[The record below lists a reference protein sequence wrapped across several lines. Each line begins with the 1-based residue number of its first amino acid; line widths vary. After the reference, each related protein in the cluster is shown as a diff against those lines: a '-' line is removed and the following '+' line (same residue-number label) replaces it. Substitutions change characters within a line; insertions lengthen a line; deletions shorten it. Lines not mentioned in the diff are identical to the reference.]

1 MPAQPNGPPHM
12 RRESSQSSNQ
22 GFQPNGGRGRGFQ
35 PQPYN
40 QSPQP
45 YRAMPNQPMGGRG
58 MPPAFTP
65 QGLQNSPYRNQRPS
79 PAMAPAQMHQQQHF
93 ANPQGPS
100 FYPGQQYP
108 QPVRI
113 PSHISNISVSASSKA
128 IKSPAAILFSQS
140 PSSPQVRSANLTAL
154 AFQAPDDESNAFIQS
169 LDFSSFAA
177 QDREQ
182 YLTTVQQQNMY
193 AIPPQGLDPYN
204 NYYGQPGYG
213 LQQSIHY
220 PGVPN
225 SPGRGHG
232 FPQQMQNP
240 YSMPG
245 PYGQPPQGQS
255 MSRTPSQMSERP
267 PSAVPQP
274 STPAMTNVSH
284 HAHTPSVTSASPAPS
299 STAFERPKKKSAAIV
314 IKNADG
320 EVVDFKS
327 KGAASPAP
335 NAAPSA
341 PAQSKSPAIAATPTP
356 PPRAPSASDAT
367 RAEEPPVKS
376 ASEKKADFVKQFQ
389 EKLRLQEEADKK
401 AKDDADN
408 AAKAAADAEQKKKD
422 DAKAA
427 EEKAAQEAKAKEEAA
442 AKEAQEAKEAE
453 EKAAKEA
460 KEKEEADAAAA
471 AAAAAA
477 KSSEEDAAEK
487 KRKEDEDFERM
498 IAEMEAEEAK
508 READEK
514 KFQEEKKRKQAEEAA
529 KAGDKI
535 KEQEEAMR
543 KAERE
548 AEAAEIARQN
558 ETPEQKAEREAKDKE
573 MFASLKKNTMFGPG
587 ATGEEPSEDAAPPAA
602 APAPAAK
609 PASATKPKPAAL
621 KLETNKPVE
630 PAQPTAGMESL
641 KTARFLQIRNEAINY
656 PEGIQSPNPA
666 LNQGSKSKGR
676 QYDKDFLLQFQEV
689 FKEKP
694 SVDWDLKLKETVG
707 DGSDSARTPSVR
719 GTAGRAPS
727 GRSGLGGAGGMG
739 NFGQGSAFGGS
750 RTLPP
755 GTTSEQRF
763 QQASGRG
770 PGTMTNPLAPFVQ
783 GGSQRGGF
791 PMAPGMARS
800 SSFQPGPNSPRVG
813 SQGGR
818 GDRSRRGGGNKDR
831 QADAKT
837 MPLTAGKEIKG
848 LEQST
853 TGWKPHGSE
862 KQVAVGHMAPDMVQR
877 KVKAAL
883 NKMTPEKFDKISD
896 QILEIAAQSKDETDG
911 RTLRQVI
918 QLTFEKACDE
928 AHWSSMYAKFCYKM
942 LNTMSHDIKDENVRD
957 KTGNPV
963 VGGALFRKYLLNRCQ
978 EEFERGWEVNLPEAP
993 EEGKEAT
1000 MLSDEYYIAAAAKR
1014 KGLGLIQFIGELY
1027 KLGMLTLRI
1036 MHECVLKLL
1045 DFEGLPD
1052 ESAIESLVKLL
1063 RTVGATMESAEA
1075 GPKMIN
1081 MYFERVEKVMNM
1093 EGLNSRL
1100 RFMLLDTIDLRKS
1113 GWQSKDTL
1121 KGPKT
1126 IAEIHQEAV
1135 AAQQAAEMERSRS
1148 QRGGGEGEYTSGRW
1162 LWGEEAQQRARHRA
1176 FNVPSLQKL
1185 AARIAR
1191 SEKCVSMRK
1200 IGEGNFNKVFRLQ
1213 MDNGAVLMARIPHP
1227 NAGSP
1232 EFTTASEVATM
1243 DFAKSVLD
1251 IPVPRV
1257 LGYCATP
1264 DNPVGA
1270 EYIIMEEA
1278 QGTQLLGVWDTM
1290 DLKDQ
1295 VGIVNELVKLDGKL
1309 LSASLNRHGALYYR
1323 KDGFP
1328 GRVAAEVT
1336 GDIAE
1341 SLKADVANRFVVGPT
1356 VERAFWE
1363 KERAVM
1369 DVDRGPCTAR
1379 EYVYAIAHRE
1389 IAWLS
1394 HYAESSPPSM
1404 EKWGASHGQRD
1415 RQAHIDLLGKYLSVV
1430 AQLLPKE
1437 PELLAPSLWHRDLH
1451 PGNLFIHDGKI
1462 SSVID
1467 WQSCWAGPLILRAR
1481 TPRLLD
1487 YSGEMMLKLPPL
1499 YEAMP
1504 DDERRAVK
1512 SKVQQSLQ
1520 VYSYERET
1528 AVRNPRLNQVRRYP
1542 HGKMLGHVVDFA
1554 GAAWDDDILPL
1565 RDCLIR
1571 IERDWKE
1578 YTGSTAPCP
1587 YHFSAEEIQQS
1598 HEDAVS
1604 YNDMRDFWDEMRG
1617 RVDESGFTTPE
1628 FFDEAVE
1635 IFAALREVGW
1645 RRWKARSGSGLRSR
1659 HGGCLRVERNNRL
1672 LDDLLIAASALA
1684 HAIYLLQYSGTS
1696 EISSLHLGSSSHVFA
1711 SSCNEAFRLNSLLA
1725 IILPAMMVTQVAMSI
1740 WLIGVKLPLSLM
1752 RKSHVKRPAYHTS
1765 ESHHTAAA
1773 IAIIVGLALSLALW
1787 LLPLTYCL
1795 WSSRFVAQ
1803 FRYTADDAPD
1813 CIQVQDV
1820 FGHARYRDICHLF
1833 QQDRMYHGEV
1843 IGKCLPLLDHHCLWW
1858 SGSVWRDNKKPYLLF
1873 LLFLPLHLL
1882 FCLAL
1887 AIWIMRDPRFRDED
1901 PYIRSFLV
1909 DGAFVLL
1916 ALWLA
1921 FAFWSRIA
1929 LMNVST
1935 KEVEE
1940 KTIWYKSP
1948 TCTIVA
1954 WNITPYNAS
1963 ESPWYMGSSENFRLT
1978 MGRKRDLL
1986 LFWKPTPM
1994 ATADSL
2000 PTRKPANDPREGIQL
2015 PELSSASRSRRSAVQ
2030 SSSTGFEAEL
2040 SRWDASV
2047 RQRRATDNT

>member
-1 MPAQPNGPPHM
+1 MSASAANAQNPPIAASSTATPANSSSSGQSATVAAGSAQPTARSSYASATKKIPSPTIASSGAPPAVGPPQSAQHGKSSSVSPVNGSAITPAVPAMPTIVGGAPNGDHSRKSSVHIKQTPPTSGAPSNIKFGSLAGSPAPAPAMPVAQGSNLNPQAQNPRVASPAHSPSPIPTPVSGGPKPDGLPTRPNLVFGGQGGESADSSRPAMPAQPNGPPHM

-45 YRAMPNQPMGGRG
+45 YRAMPNQGRG
-58 MPPAFTP
+58 GMAPSFTP
-65 QGLQNSPYRNQRPS
+65 QGLQNSPYARNSRAS
-79 PAMAPAQMHQQQHF
+79 PAMPPAQMHQQQQF
-93 ANPQGPS
+93 ANPQGQP
-100 FYPGQQYP
+100 FYPGQPYP
-108 QPVRI
+108 QP
-113 PSHISNISVSASSKA
+113 
-128 IKSPAAILFSQS
+128 
-140 PSSPQVRSANLTAL
+140 
-154 AFQAPDDESNAFIQS
+154 
-169 LDFSSFAA
+169 
-177 QDREQ
+177 
-182 YLTTVQQQNMY
+182 NMY
-193 AIPPQGLDPYN
+193 GMPPQGLDPYN
-204 NYYGQPGYG
+204 NYYGQPAYG

-274 STPAMTNVSH
+274 STPAMTNVNH

-299 STAFERPKKKSAAIV
+299 SSAFERPKKKSAAII
-314 IKNADG
+314 IKTADG
-320 EVVDFKS
+320 EVVDFKT
-327 KGAASPAP
+327 KVAASPAP
-335 NAAPSA
+335 NAAPAA

-367 RAEEPPVKS
+367 RTEEAPVKS

-408 AAKAAADAEQKKKD
+408 AVKAAAEAEQKQKD

-427 EEKAAQEAKAKEEAA
+427 EEKAAKEAKAKEEAD
-442 AKEAQEAKEAE
+442 AKAAQEAKEAE

-460 KEKEEADAAAA
+460 KDKEE
-471 AAAAAA
+471 AAAAA
-477 KSSEEDAAEK
+477 KSSEDDAAEK

-508 READEK
+508 REE
-514 KFQEEKKRKQAEEAA
+514 EEKKYAEEQKRKKAEEAA

-573 MFASLKKNTMFGPG
+573 LFASLKKNTMFGPG
-587 ATGEEPSEDAAPPAA
+587 ATGEEPSEDAAPPTAAA
-602 APAPAAK
+602 APVAK
-609 PASATKPKPAAL
+609 PASVAKPKPAAL

-641 KTARFLQIRNEAINY
+641 KTARFIQIRNEAIKY

-719 GTAGRAPS
+719 GTS
-727 GRSGLGGAGGMG
+727 GRPASGRPGLGGAGGMG
-739 NFGQGSAFGGS
+739 NFGQGGFGGA

-770 PGTMTNPLAPFVQ
+770 GTMTNPLAPFVQ

-791 PMAPGMARS
+791 PMAPGMSRS
-800 SSFQPGPNSPRVG
+800 SSFQPSPHSPRVG

-818 GDRSRRGGGNKDR
+818 GDRSRKGGGNKGR
-831 QADAKT
+831 EADAKT

-848 LEQST
+848 LEQSS
-853 TGWKPHGSE
+853 TGWKPHGAE
-862 KQVAVGHMAPDMVQR
+862 KQVVTGHMAPDMVQR

-957 KTGNPV
+957 KAGNPV

-1063 RTVGATMESAEA
+1063 RTVGSTMESAEA

-1100 RFMLLDTIDLRKS
+1100 KFMLLDTIDLRKS

-1148 QRGGGEGEYTSGRW
+1148 QRGGGGGRLPMGRGDARSFSGGGMMPPPDNGGRVQMDDLRKLSKGASARGLSNTGSLGPSMLGSRQGSGRRG
-1162 LWGEEAQQRARHRA
+1162 LGPGMMGRGGDESGNSSRTGTPPVQKEKSNVHANA
-1176 FNVPSLQKL
+1176 FDAL
-1185 AARIAR
+1185 AALAA
-1191 SEKCVSMRK
+1191 E
-1200 IGEGNFNKVFRLQ
+1200 E
-1213 MDNGAVLMARIPHP
+1213 D
-1227 NAGSP
+1227 NAG
-1232 EFTTASEVATM
+1232 
-1243 DFAKSVLD
+1243 
-1251 IPVPRV
+1251 
-1257 LGYCATP
+1257 
-1264 DNPVGA
+1264 
-1270 EYIIMEEA
+1270 
-1278 QGTQLLGVWDTM
+1278 
-1290 DLKDQ
+1290 
-1295 VGIVNELVKLDGKL
+1295 
-1309 LSASLNRHGALYYR
+1309 
-1323 KDGFP
+1323 
-1328 GRVAAEVT
+1328 
-1336 GDIAE
+1336 
-1341 SLKADVANRFVVGPT
+1341 DV
-1356 VERAFWE
+1356 
-1363 KERAVM
+1363 
-1369 DVDRGPCTAR
+1369 
-1379 EYVYAIAHRE
+1379 
-1389 IAWLS
+1389 
-1394 HYAESSPPSM
+1394 SSPP
-1404 EKWGASHGQRD
+1404 Q
-1415 RQAHIDLLGKYLSVV
+1415 
-1430 AQLLPKE
+1430 
-1437 PELLAPSLWHRDLH
+1437 
-1451 PGNLFIHDGKI
+1451 
-1462 SSVID
+1462 
-1467 WQSCWAGPLILRAR
+1467 
-1481 TPRLLD
+1481 
-1487 YSGEMMLKLPPL
+1487 
-1499 YEAMP
+1499 
-1504 DDERRAVK
+1504 
-1512 SKVQQSLQ
+1512 
-1520 VYSYERET
+1520 
-1528 AVRNPRLNQVRRYP
+1528 
-1542 HGKMLGHVVDFA
+1542 
-1554 GAAWDDDILPL
+1554 
-1565 RDCLIR
+1565 
-1571 IERDWKE
+1571 
-1578 YTGSTAPCP
+1578 
-1587 YHFSAEEIQQS
+1587 
-1598 HEDAVS
+1598 
-1604 YNDMRDFWDEMRG
+1604 
-1617 RVDESGFTTPE
+1617 
-1628 FFDEAVE
+1628 
-1635 IFAALREVGW
+1635 
-1645 RRWKARSGSGLRSR
+1645 
-1659 HGGCLRVERNNRL
+1659 
-1672 LDDLLIAASALA
+1672 
-1684 HAIYLLQYSGTS
+1684 
-1696 EISSLHLGSSSHVFA
+1696 
-1711 SSCNEAFRLNSLLA
+1711 
-1725 IILPAMMVTQVAMSI
+1725 
-1740 WLIGVKLPLSLM
+1740 
-1752 RKSHVKRPAYHTS
+1752 
-1765 ESHHTAAA
+1765 AAA
-1773 IAIIVGLALSLALW
+1773 ETES
-1787 LLPLTYCL
+1787 
-1795 WSSRFVAQ
+1795 
-1803 FRYTADDAPD
+1803 
-1813 CIQVQDV
+1813 
-1820 FGHARYRDICHLF
+1820 
-1833 QQDRMYHGEV
+1833 
-1843 IGKCLPLLDHHCLWW
+1843 
-1858 SGSVWRDNKKPYLLF
+1858 KP
-1873 LLFLPLHLL
+1873 
-1882 FCLAL
+1882 
-1887 AIWIMRDPRFRDED
+1887 
-1901 PYIRSFLV
+1901 
-1909 DGAFVLL
+1909 
-1916 ALWLA
+1916 
-1921 FAFWSRIA
+1921 
-1929 LMNVST
+1929 
-1935 KEVEE
+1935 
-1940 KTIWYKSP
+1940 
-1948 TCTIVA
+1948 
-1954 WNITPYNAS
+1954 S
-1963 ESPWYMGSSENFRLT
+1963 E
-1978 MGRKRDLL
+1978 
-1986 LFWKPTPM
+1986 
-1994 ATADSL
+1994 
-2000 PTRKPANDPREGIQL
+2000 
-2015 PELSSASRSRRSAVQ
+2015 
-2030 SSSTGFEAEL
+2030 
-2040 SRWDASV
+2040 
-2047 RQRRATDNT
+2047 